1 MWDVSPQQAGLAFH
15 TYPSGTSHFC
25 KKHFFIE
32 RAIVPASEDL
42 LASGDDRTIVKCQT
56 PDAPDPFLF
65 W

>member
-1 MWDVSPQQAGLAFH
+1 MDVSPQQAGLAFH
-15 TYPSGTSHFC
+15 TYPSGISHFC

-32 RAIVPASEDL
+32 RAIV